1 MGKIS
6 PVSIKY
12 VIHAKFELSGIAEK
26 PDIIG
31 AIFGQTEGL
40 LGSNLELRELQKS
53 GRIGRIDVNTE
64 NKDGKTFGEIILPS
78 SMGKTETA
86 IIGASL
92 ETIERVGPCEA
103 KIKITGIDDVR
114 VSKRDFVRD
123 RAQELLKT
131 LVADMPDS
139 QEFTNLLN
147 ENARTS
153 EMIEIGKDKIVAGP
167 EVETS
172 DEIIVVEGRADVLN
186 LLRYG
191 IKNAIA
197 LQGTNI
203 PQTVIDLA
211 KKKSATL
218 FVDGDRGGELI
229 IKKVAE
235 LTEMNF
241 VAFAPDGK
249 EVEELTQKE
258 ILKALRMKILW
269 TEAKTKNTNV
279 STVVREIKP
288 IEAETRD
295 LFQRDDRSRDERPRR
310 FERYDSRD
318 SRGPSRYDRNDS
330 RTQSYERHEYT
341 NPAIS
346 EIANKLS
353 ENETVILDR
362 GLNVLG
368 KVPKDELA
376 DTLENMDGVYAVAL
390 GSESDNEI
398 KKIAYEKRIKVIAK
412 HIVLPKTES
421 AAKARS

>member
-31 AIFGQTEGL
+31 AVFGQTEGL
-40 LGSNLELRELQKS
+40 LGSNLELRELQKM
-53 GRIGRIDVNTE
+53 GRIGRIDVITE
-64 NKDGKTFGEIILPS
+64 NKDGKTNGEIILPS

-103 KIKITGIDDVR
+103 KIKVGKIDDVR
-114 VSKRDFVRD
+114 VAKRDFVRD

-139 QEFTNLLN
+139 QEFTNMLN
-147 ENARTS
+147 DNIRSGEIAEFGS
-153 EMIEIGKDKIVAGP
+153 EKIAAGP
-167 EVETS
+167 EIETS
-172 DEIIVVEGRADVLN
+172 KEIIIVEGRADVLT

-197 LQGTNI
+197 LQGTKV
-203 PQTVIDLA
+203 PQTIVDLI
-211 KKKSATL
+211 KEKEEITL

-235 LTEMNF
+235 LTNVNF

-249 EVEELTQKE
+249 EVEELTGKE
-258 ILKALRMKILW
+258 ILKALRSKITW
-269 TEAKTKNTNV
+269 DEAKIKVKAETKVIERPTE
-279 STVVREIKP
+279 VRERP
-288 IEAETRD
+288 SSYSRSDSDRRPQRSFDRRD
-295 LFQRDDRSRDERPRR
+295 SRPSRGFSRDRDSRSFERPR
-310 FERYDSRD
+310 Y
-318 SRGPSRYDRNDS
+318 
-330 RTQSYERHEYT
+330 EYT

-346 EIANKLS
+346 EIAAKLS
-353 ENETVILDR
+353 ADEAVILDKS
-362 GLNVLG
+362 LNVLG
-368 KVPKDELA
+368 KVPKDDLA
-376 DTLENMDGVYAVAL
+376 DTLENLDGVFAVAL

-398 KKIAYEKRIKVIAK
+398 KKIAYEKRIKVISK
-412 HIVLPKTES
+412 QTKVETES
-421 AAKARS
+421 AKVKA

>member
-1 MGKIS
+1 M
-6 PVSIKY
+6 
-12 VIHAKFELSGIAEK
+12 
-26 PDIIG
+26 
-31 AIFGQTEGL
+31 
-40 LGSNLELRELQKS
+40 
-53 GRIGRIDVNTE
+53 
-64 NKDGKTFGEIILPS
+64 
-78 SMGKTETA
+78 
-86 IIGASL
+86 
-92 ETIERVGPCEA
+92 
-103 KIKITGIDDVR
+103 
-114 VSKRDFVRD
+114 
-123 RAQELLKT
+123 
-131 LVADMPDS
+131 
-139 QEFTNLLN
+139 
-147 ENARTS
+147 
-153 EMIEIGKDKIVAGP
+153 
-167 EVETS
+167 
-172 DEIIVVEGRADVLN
+172 
-186 LLRYG
+186 LRYG

-279 STVVREIKP
+279 STAVREIKP
-288 IEAETRD
+288 IEAETRRP
-295 LFQRDDRSRDERPRR
+295 FSRDDRSRDERPRR

-341 NPAIS
+341 NPAI
-346 EIANKLS
+346 S

>member
-147 ENARTS
+147 ENSRTS

-235 LTEMNF
+235 LTQMNF
-241 VAFAPDGK
+241 VAIAPDGK

-258 ILKALRMKILW
+258 ILKALRMRIPW
-269 TEAKTKNTNV
+269 AEAKTKNTNV
-279 STVVREIKP
+279 STVVREVKP
-288 IEAETRD
+288 IEVETRKPSYS
-295 LFQRDDRSRDERPRR
+295 RDDRSRDERPRR
-310 FERYDSRD
+310 FERHD
-318 SRGPSRYDRNDS
+318 SRGPPRYDRNDS
-330 RTQSYERHEYT
+330 RTQSYERREYT

-353 ENETVILDR
+353 ENEAVILDR

-376 DTLENMDGVYAVAL
+376 DTLENIDGVYAVAL

-398 KKIAYEKRIKVIAK
+398 KKITYEKRIKVIAK

-421 AAKARS
+421 AAKSRI